1 MKKKI
6 LLICFTLILSSIF
19 TVSIIFY
26 NMIQHNYVESI
37 LANANSNIRLIQ
49 LILSEN
55 KHTDKYL
62 FKLSQSLAQKTGF
75 RVTFIRLD
83 GIPLADSNDNSIL
96 FENFQSIPG
105 FQMANKNIVS
115 HSVEKHPATKIP
127 EIKIFTKLPLYNK
140 KSTILILSKKLNFLE
155 DFRKKF
161 FLTIFTGIFISGVLS
176 IFLSIYFT
184 TWATKPITQLTNAV
198 REISQGN
205 FYSKILLHSHDELEE
220 LSETFYHMNQKI
232 QNLLQ
237 DIQNKVR
244 NLQNI
249 LDNLSEGIVVL
260 DLGGSLIL
268 MNQFTKSEFEI
279 IHSSDDFFS
288 YSNFSFCHKEVRQSL
303 LRKQTFEFKKKLGK
317 KIYKLH
323 NHFIEENKQM
333 ILVIQNITQL
343 EQNEEL
349 RREFISNASHELKT
363 PLTIISGFIET
374 IKLGHVQEKAQLSRI
389 LDIIE
394 LETKRLN
401 KLVNNLLHLSHL
413 EKNISQGDK
422 KIHRLFLFKIIPQI
436 KDLYQPLLEEK
447 SIILDMNIADNLLQS
462 PISEEFL
469 YIVLGNLLE
478 NAIKY
483 SKPQSKIILSSEI
496 RNSNLYL
503 KLQDFGC
510 GIPEEEQEK
519 IFQRFYR
526 VDPSRNSKIK
536 GNGLGLSIVKKMIEN
551 VNGNISVESVFGKGS
566 TFFISIPISQRS

>member
-1 MKKKI
+1 M
-6 LLICFTLILSSIF
+6 LLMS
-19 TVSIIFY
+19 
-26 NMIQHNYVESI
+26 
-37 LANANSNIRLIQ
+37 
-49 LILSEN
+49 
-55 KHTDKYL
+55 
-62 FKLSQSLAQKTGF
+62 
-75 RVTFIRLD
+75 
-83 GIPLADSNDNSIL
+83 
-96 FENFQSIPG
+96 
-105 FQMANKNIVS
+105 
-115 HSVEKHPATKIP
+115 
-127 EIKIFTKLPLYNK
+127 
-140 KSTILILSKKLNFLE
+140 
-155 DFRKKF
+155 
-161 FLTIFTGIFISGVLS
+161 
-176 IFLSIYFT
+176 
-184 TWATKPITQLTNAV
+184 
-198 REISQGN
+198 
-205 FYSKILLHSHDELEE
+205 
-220 LSETFYHMNQKI
+220 
-232 QNLLQ
+232 
-237 DIQNKVR
+237 
-244 NLQNI
+244 
-249 LDNLSEGIVVL
+249 
-260 DLGGSLIL
+260 
-268 MNQFTKSEFEI
+268 
-279 IHSSDDFFS
+279 
-288 YSNFSFCHKEVRQSL
+288 
-303 LRKQTFEFKKKLGK
+303 
-317 KIYKLH
+317 
-323 NHFIEENKQM
+323 
-333 ILVIQNITQL
+333 
-343 EQNEEL
+343 
-349 RREFISNASHELKT
+349 LKT

-422 KIHRLFLFKIIPQI
+422 KIHRLSLFKIIPQI

-496 RNSNLYL
+496 RNSNFYL

-551 VNGNISVESVFGKGS
+551 VNGNISVESIFGKGS